1 MLTYTV
7 TDEELVLR
15 CKRELPNNT
24 QSYELLVQRHM
35 HRVYSIVYRV
45 VCNKEEAEDI
55 TQEVFVKVFNG
66 LKKFEQQAS
75 FSSWL
80 YRIATN
86 SALDSLDKLKRQQKT
101 VSPFAFTKNKEQEEE
116 SDAFSFQPSKDVGP
130 EENALQRELRECIG
144 RVLQQLDRQQSSL
157 LIMRDFNDLSY
168 DEIAASL
175 KVKLSAVKMRIHRAR
190 LAFQELFSNSCGR
203 DHLLSFASGSTSGTR
218 SEGTSSGGDGKA

>member
-1 MLTYTV
+1 MTTSILT
-7 TDEELVLR
+7 DDELVLR
-15 CKRELPNNT
+15 CKRELPDDT
-24 QSYELLVQRHM
+24 HSYELLVQRHM
-35 HRVYSIVYRV
+35 NRVYSIAYRI

-101 VSPFAFTKNKEQEEE
+101 VSPFTIATKSGEKEEE
-116 SDAFSFQPSKDVGP
+116 SDPLYFQPSKEVGP
-130 EENALQRELRECIG
+130 EENALQRELRECIS
-144 RVLQQLDRQQSSL
+144 RVLRQLDRHQSSL

-168 DEIAASL
+168 DEIAATL

-190 LAFQELFSNSCGR
+190 LAFQELFSNTCGR
-203 DHLLSFASGSTSGTR
+203 DHLLSFASN
-218 SEGTSSGGDGKA
+218 GDGTATGGNGKAKKG